1 MEIIINAA
9 AALTEIRV
17 MYMGG
22 AHHEV
27 GGLGRKRYTQCVGQQ
42 PKGHWGNSGLRE
54 HRRGPTRTKA
64 RKGT

>member
-1 MEIIINAA
+1 MEITINVA

-27 GGLGRKRYTQCVGQQ
+27 GNLSQK
-42 PKGHWGNSGLRE
+42 
-54 HRRGPTRTKA
+54 
-64 RKGT
+64 